1 MPSRYH
7 KTTIPPQHRNTTRP
21 LHHIKGGHNTLQ
33 RTGWKDRGQERR
45 QDRRHEKGRT
55 EDRKGDR
62 EGNKTEDRTEETTG
76 QKTGQ
81 RTYTTIPLHHYTT
94 YV

>member
-62 EGNKTEDRTEETTG
+62 EGNKTEDRGNDRTEDWTEDIYY
-76 QKTGQ
+76 
-81 RTYTTIPLHHYTT
+81 YTTTPLYHI
-94 YV
+94 